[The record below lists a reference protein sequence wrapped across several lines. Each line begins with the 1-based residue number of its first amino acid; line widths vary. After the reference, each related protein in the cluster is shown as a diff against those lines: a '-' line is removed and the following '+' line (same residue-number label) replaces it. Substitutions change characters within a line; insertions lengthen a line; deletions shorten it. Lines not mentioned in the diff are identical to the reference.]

1 MSFQIEVVEEVAS
14 VNQALISLP
23 PFLSLYS
30 AIGDYK
36 MSAASSDNQY

>member
-1 MSFQIEVVEEVAS
+1 MSFQIEDVEEVAS